1 MGKRWM
7 MAGIMSLAAG
17 FGAAVAGAGQGDDPL
32 SLPIEPDHASRWLGS
47 QVPFRVFGESYMA
60 GFDGLSVGLIR
71 TSKGLIL
78 IDGAVPQSVPALE
91 ANIRS
96 LGFALSDIKFILSTE
111 PHYDHAGGIAALA
124 RDTGATVLA
133 GAGAVRALRTGRADP
148 DDPQAA
154 ILPSQP
160 GIARLRAVR
169 DGEQIQLGDTIVT
182 AIATPGHTAG
192 STSWTWRSCEGRNCR
207 NLVFAASLNAIS
219 ADGYRFSD
227 PAHRGIIEAFRGSF
241 ARMRALPCDI
251 LLTSHPE
258 QPRTRQNAAQL
269 SRARTPNPFID
280 PGACRAY
287 ADSREKALDE
297 RLKRE
302 TNGG

>member
-1 MGKRWM
+1 MRNRWL
-7 MAGIMSLAAG
+7 IAG
-17 FGAAVAGAGQGDDPL
+17 FAGVVASMAAMTAGATEKDDPL
-32 SLPIEPDHASRWLGS
+32 LRPIAADYARRWLEP
-47 QVPFRVFGESYMA
+47 QVPFRIFGQSYMV
-60 GFDGLSVGLIR
+60 GFQGLGVGLIR

-91 ANIRS
+91 ANIHQ
-96 LGFALSDIKFILSTE
+96 LGFALRDIKYILSTE

-133 GAGAVRALRTGRADP
+133 GTGAIEALRSGQPDR
-148 DDPQAA
+148 DDPQAT

-169 DGEQIQLGDTIVT
+169 DGERIQLGDTVVT

-192 STSWTWRSCEGRNCR
+192 STSWAWRSCEGKRC
-207 NLVFAASLNAIS
+207 LDIVFAASLNAVS

-227 PAHRGIIEAFRGSF
+227 AVHRDIVASFRRSF

-251 LLTSHPE
+251 LLTSHPD
-258 QPRTRQNAAQL
+258 QPQTKDRAAQL
-269 SRARTPNPFID
+269 ARSRTPNPFVERS
-280 PGACRAY
+280 GCRAY
-287 ADSREKALDE
+287 ADSREKALAE
-297 RLKRE
+297 RMSKE
-302 TNGG
+302 AGG